1 MNTQNCN
8 EMKLIDVIRNKETKA
23 TMLHVRD
30 GAAMYQV
37 HVEGNPY
44 MFPIPLVEMATGT
57 FMLEDNVR
65 IFQRWIRK
73 AIEDNTFDKMF

>member
-1 MNTQNCN
+1 M
-8 EMKLIDVIRNKETKA
+8 DVIRDKEAKA
-23 TMLHVRD
+23 TMLHIKD

-37 HVEGNPY
+37 NVEGKPY

-57 FMLEDNVR
+57 FMLEDKVR

-73 AIEDNTFDKMF
+73 AIDDNKFDKMF